1 MINLLK
7 PLHKNI
13 LWLILIESLI
23 LAGGL
28 ILLPGY
34 DTGFDF
40 TDIAVLSLSFASLSL
55 LTLIIFFRG
64 QKKDPEARTMYI
76 LVAFGIKFLIE
87 MVIALLWFFVAK
99 KTGLASVILFFV
111 LYLAF
116 TLFSVLVVLKTL
128 KYKPL

>member
-1 MINLLK
+1 MK

-13 LWLILIESLI
+13 LWLILIELLI
-23 LAGGL
+23 LAGGF
-28 ILLPGY
+28 ILLSGY
-34 DTGFDF
+34 DPGFDF
-40 TDIAVLSLSFASLSL
+40 AGIAVLSLSFAFLSL
-55 LTLIIFFRG
+55 LTLIIIFSG
-64 QKKDPEARTMYI
+64 QKKDPEARTMYM
-76 LVAFGIKFLIE
+76 LFAFGIKFILE

-99 KTGLASVILFFV
+99 KTGLTSVILFFV

>member
-1 MINLLK
+1 VINLLK

>member
-1 MINLLK
+1 MK

-28 ILLPGY
+28 ILFSGHIM
-34 DTGFDF
+34 GFDF
-40 TDIAVLSLSFASLSL
+40 AGIAVLSLSFAFLSL

-64 QKKDPEARTMYI
+64 QKKDAEARTLYM
-76 LVAFGIKFLIE
+76 LVAFSIKFILE
-87 MVIALLWFFVAK
+87 MVLALLWFFVAK
-99 KTGLASVILFFV
+99 KTGLTSVILFFV

>member
-1 MINLLK
+1 LK

-13 LWLILIESLI
+13 LWLILIELVI
-23 LAGGL
+23 LAGGF
-28 ILLPGY
+28 ILSHVHDP
-34 DTGFDF
+34 GFDF
-40 TDIAVLSLSFASLSL
+40 AGLAVLSLSFAFLSL
-55 LTLIIFFRG
+55 LTLIINFTG
-64 QKKDPEARTMYI
+64 QKKDPEVRTMYM
-76 LVAFGIKFLIE
+76 LVAFGIKFILE

-99 KTGLASVILFFV
+99 KTGLTSVILFFV

>member
-1 MINLLK
+1 MK
-7 PLHKNI
+7 PLLKNI

-28 ILLPGY
+28 IFFPGNNP
-34 DTGFDF
+34 GFDF
-40 TDIAVLSLSFASLSL
+40 AGVAVLSLSFASLSL

-64 QKKDPEARTMYI
+64 QKKDPEARTLYM
-76 LVAFGIKFLIE
+76 LVAFGLKFIIE

-99 KTGLASVILFFV
+99 KTGLTSVILFFV

>member
-1 MINLLK
+1 MK

-13 LWLILIESLI
+13 LWLILIEVLI

-40 TDIAVLSLSFASLSL
+40 TETAVLSLSFASLSL

-99 KTGLASVILFFV
+99 KTGLTSVILFFV